1 MTARLLSVSPTTLQ
15 PVNSWLSQRSRKST
29 RHTAAQDR
37 SELPASSVPKSEPL
51 GTPQR
56 DRKGEDALLAILL
69 EAVQEGVIVAST
81 TLQLIYL
88 NHQAKELCDQLRN
101 SELDSALPAA
111 IAAACHRF
119 LQSPSVTEPLIAEFQ
134 EHPEQFVRV
143 RVRWLQ
149 LGGSSETVAPSYLLI
164 QLEDCYQALKEE
176 LALEKQKYDLT
187 DREAEVWIM
196 MRQKYSY
203 QEIAEL
209 LTISMNTVKTHVK
222 NVNSKRK
229 TLMNDRQVWYSR

>member
-29 RHTAAQDR
+29 RRTSAQGR
-37 SELPASSVPKSEPL
+37 SESPIGSKSEPL
-51 GTPQR
+51 GSPQR
-56 DRKGEDALLAILL
+56 DHTDQDALLAVLL
-69 EAVQEGVIVAST
+69 EAIQEGVMVVAST
-81 TLQLIYL
+81 TLQLIYI
-88 NHQAKELCDQLRN
+88 NHQAKELCDQLQN
-101 SELDSALPAA
+101 SESDSALPAA
-111 IAAACHRF
+111 IVETCHRF
-119 LQSPSVTEPLIAEFQ
+119 LRSPSASPEPLITEFQ
-134 EHPEQFVRV
+134 EHPEQFIRV

-149 LGGSSETVAPSYLLI
+149 FGGLGETVDPSYLLI

-203 QEIAEL
+203 QEISEIL
-209 LTISMNTVKTHVK
+209 SISLNTVKTHVK

-229 TLMNDRQVWYSR
+229 NLMDDRRVWYSR